1 MLRLL
6 SYELEKPNSIFI
18 TFGFSFSDEHILNLV
33 KRSLSNPTLQLF
45 IWCYSEASSLKLKEY
60 FKAYKNVEFITIDGL
75 MDFTAFNSKVFT
87 LNPNNTVE
95 ESEQEQ
101 PSVD

>member
-6 SYELEKPNSIFI
+6 SYELEKPNSVFI

-45 IWCYSEASSLKLKEY
+45 VCCFNELELSIMQEY
-60 FKAYKNVEFITIDGL
+60 FKIYKNVEYIIVDGNL
-75 MDFTAFNSKVFT
+75 DFNAFNEGVFT
-87 LNPNNTVE
+87 IAPKAKEPIAHEVE
-95 ESEQEQ
+95 V
-101 PSVD
+101 PA